1 MSGPSKG
8 TIDALMQSDDLAGIP
23 STGLLKF
30 RADVRDLNAMWGRH
44 GSL

>member
-1 MSGPSKG
+1 MSGPSTG
-8 TIDALMQSDDLAGIP
+8 TIDALTRSDDLAGVP

-30 RADVRDLNAMWGRH
+30 RADVRDLNAMKGRH